1 MSSDVYVCARIEM
14 RMLSYRLQ
22 FLDSIKSIV
31 SREKK
36 PTRPCLSSTFRLSFA
51 LSFTRTRA
59 GLCITRASDYARI
72 RTQRV
77 VTVLQPSGNAINA
90 NREQFIR
97 ARACTS

>member
-22 FLDSIKSIV
+22 FLDSIKSIL

-36 PTRPCLSSTFRLSFA
+36 PTTPCLTFRLSFA

-59 GLCITRASDYARI
+59 GVCIMRASDYARI